1 MMISVSAF
9 LRVELVAAAVLA
21 LWVVAR
27 YPRLGPK
34 SLRSAMAVTAV
45 AVAVMQLASLGVGLM
60 IRLPDG
66 TYAAL
71 FGCALPSFFAAF
83 LASAW
88 LMRVL
93 AGALGGS
100 GGGPGQRV
108 PAPSRR

>member
-1 MMISVSAF
+1 MISVVAF
-9 LRVELVAAAVLA
+9 LHVELVVAAVLA
-21 LWVVAR
+21 LWVVTR
-27 YPRLGPK
+27 YPRFGPK
-34 SLRSAMAVTAV
+34 SLRSAMAVAV
-45 AVAVMQLASLGVGLM
+45 AAYAVMQIASLGIGLM
-60 IRLPDG
+60 MRLPHG

-100 GGGPGQRV
+100 GGGPGHRV
-108 PAPSRR
+108 PARARS